1 MISSLLDVDMQISV
15 SPRSVFTALQIVL
28 NVLVSLSRKKHSF
41 FWTFFFLLFFHHAN
55 VGLE

>member
-28 NVLVSLSRKKHSF
+28 NVSVSLSRKKHSF
-41 FWTFFFLLFFHHAN
+41 F
-55 VGLE
+55 GLSFSYCSSIMQR